1 MVFDTGHRPL
11 VAVLVLNQICWSAV
25 DVLLA
30 GVLSSLEKAGDP
42 TGVVLTELSSAIVVS
57 PEVMFV
63 VLPVLTIGAPFGAA
77 GGVVGG
83 VVVVVGGE
91 PQDTELVLVVHP
103 FCKLVKLSSPLLTQP
118 LKAKVIIIKANPEML
133 RITLSRN
140 HTDAQI
146 AAIPIILR

>member
-1 MVFDTGHRPL
+1 M
-11 VAVLVLNQICWSAV
+11 AVLVLNQICWSAV

-83 VVVVVGGE
+83 VVVVGGE
-91 PQDTELVLVVHP
+91 PHDTELVLVVHP

-118 LKAKVIIIKANPEML
+118 LKAKVIKIKANPEML
-133 RITLSRN
+133 RIILSRN

-146 AAIPIILR
+146 AAILIILR